1 MNATKHSLLVLLLW
15 LGFAPFI
22 SAQTAP
28 FRYDLLTLL
37 PDDFAVC
44 VVLHDLRGNAARWEQ
59 SDWLKTFRQSPLV
72 KSYLDAPE
80 FQHLQRMQTDL
91 KAHLGLDWP
100 TLRDDLLG
108 DTLIFSYAPGPKNK
122 PDDERG
128 LFLLH
133 VRKPD
138 LLMQI
143 IDKVNAA
150 QIKADKLKLT
160 ALEYKGNTYH
170 RRVEGD
176 KTQFY
181 FAKDSLVAVTSKEE
195 INRAFLDRRAAPAK
209 DNPWK
214 GRFQRAGAESA
225 FITLC
230 VNPRMLDAEIVQA
243 NKKDDPLPGY
253 WRALEGIFVTAGIKD
268 EAEVRLSIQADVEK
282 LPEWAKP
289 AFTQTMTASSLWQ
302 RFPERSVL
310 TIASKTDFAGAAD
323 ALKLLMPEKDR
334 KKLIS
339 DLQGTFGALLPK
351 DPFNVILP
359 NIGPDWGV
367 CVLPSTDPRH
377 LPQAMFA
384 LAVKPG
390 TKEEPIDQALFKAV
404 DLFAGIAVLEHN
416 RSNPDAI
423 IRIRTLMQDK
433 VEVRYLSN
441 DKLFPPGIQ
450 PACALKDGFLLFATS
465 PDAIARFRLRERKG
479 AESKDSPLVRLAAP
493 ELAKL
498 LEHRRDHILSRLPEK
513 DARKNLDNIIGLL
526 SLFDHLTLSQNG
538 DGSQTSWSLRLSPA
552 PKSN

>member
-1 MNATKHSLLVLLLW
+1 MNALKHLLLILLVW
-15 LGFAPFI
+15 LGFTPFA
-22 SAQTAP
+22 SAQTTP

-44 VVLHDLRGNAARWEQ
+44 VVLHDLRSNVARWER
-59 SDWLKTFRQSPLV
+59 SDWLTTFRQSPLA
-72 KSYLDAPE
+72 KSYFDAPE
-80 FQHLQRMQTDL
+80 FQHLERLQAEL
-91 KAHLGLDWP
+91 KTHLGLDWQ
-100 TLRDDLLG
+100 TLRDDLFG
-108 DTLIFSYAPGPKNK
+108 DTLIFSYTPGPKNK

-138 LLMQI
+138 LLVQI
-143 IDKVNAA
+143 IDKLNAA

-170 RRVEGD
+170 RRVEAG
-176 KTQFY
+176 KTHYY
-181 FAKDSLVAVTSKEE
+181 FVKDSLVAVAAKEE
-195 INRAFLDRRAAPAK
+195 IIQSFLDRRATLAK

-214 GRFQRAGAESA
+214 TRFQRAGAESA
-225 FITLC
+225 FMTLC
-230 VNPRMLDAEIVQA
+230 VNPRMLDAEIVHA

-253 WRALEGIFVTAGIKD
+253 WRALEAIFVTVGIKD

-282 LPEWAKP
+282 LPEWARP
-289 AFTQTMTASSLWQ
+289 AFTQTMKPSSLWQ
-302 RFPERSVL
+302 RFPERSVV
-310 TIASKTDFAGAAD
+310 TIASKTDFTGAAD

-334 KKLIS
+334 KKLMT

-351 DPFNVILP
+351 DPFNALLP

-367 CVLPSTDPRH
+367 CVLPSTDPKH

-390 TKEEPIDQALFKAV
+390 TKEEPIDQALFKTV
-404 DLFAGIAVLEHN
+404 EWFAGIAVLEHN

-423 IRIRTLMQDK
+423 IRIRTVTQDK

-441 DKLFPPGIQ
+441 DKFFPPGMQ
-450 PACALKDGFLLFATS
+450 PACALKDGFLILATS
-465 PDAIARFRLRERKG
+465 PDAIARFHLRDQKG
-479 AESKDSPLVRLAAP
+479 QASKDSPLLRVAAT

-498 LEHRRDHILSRLPEK
+498 LEQRRDHILSRLPEK

-526 SLFDHLTLSQNG
+526 GLFDHLTLSQHG
-538 DGSQTSWSLRLSPA
+538 DGRQTTWSVRLAPA
-552 PKSN
+552 PKAK